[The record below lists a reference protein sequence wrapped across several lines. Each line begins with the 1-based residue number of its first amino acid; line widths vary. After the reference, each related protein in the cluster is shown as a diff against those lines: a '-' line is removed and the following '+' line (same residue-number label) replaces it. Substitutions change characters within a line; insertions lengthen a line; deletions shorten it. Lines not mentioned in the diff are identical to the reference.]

1 MNLRELF
8 LPLCSVAL
16 CLQSYAQDKPFLKDM
31 LWYIDTPSVF
41 EKGQEEGH
49 AWHMPEKSML
59 LNGTWKF
66 FWCDTPEGILAHFFN
81 PEFPDKQWGDIK
93 VPSNWEMQGYGDKLF
108 RNVSA
113 PFGVNPPH
121 APKEYNPTGLY
132 RRTFKVPASWAAKD
146 QIFLRFEKVA
156 SASFVWV
163 NGHEVGYNE
172 GAQEPAEYNITPY
185 LKPGENTLAVCVLKY
200 SDGYYLEGQDYWRLA
215 GIFDDVW
222 LYATPAVRIFDWQVI
237 TEFDN
242 TYTDSQLSIQ
252 VKIKD
257 YQKKP
262 NENYGLK
269 AYLKDK
275 NGKIICN
282 FSAAPFEMDAAEKT
296 IQLECDDVIMS
307 CGYMPDTRLV
317 DGGTQQGKTN
327 IHIVGDVKKVGNL
340 KTAIWEAYDLAFSL

>member
-1 MNLRELF
+1 M
-8 LPLCSVAL
+8 A
-16 CLQSYAQDKPFLKDM
+16 YAR
-31 LWYIDTPSVF
+31 
-41 EKGQEEGH
+41 
-49 AWHMPEKSML
+49 KSML

-66 FWCDTPEGILAHFFN
+66 FWCDTPEGIPAHFFN

-262 NENYGLK
+262 SENYGLK

-282 FSAAPFEMDAAEKT
+282 FSATPFEMDAAGKDNTVAYLSTRTPEM
-296 IQLECDDVIMS
+296 DS
-307 CGYMPDTRLV
+307 RDTRALYARSGIIQS
-317 DGGTQQGKTN
+317 DRSAERQDRNGHRIQKDRNQRRCF
-327 IHIVGDVKKVGNL
+327 L
-340 KTAIWEAYDLAFSL
+340 S

>member
-1 MNLRELF
+1 
-8 LPLCSVAL
+8 
-16 CLQSYAQDKPFLKDM
+16 
-31 LWYIDTPSVF
+31 
-41 EKGQEEGH
+41 
-49 AWHMPEKSML
+49 ML

-66 FWCDTPEGILAHFFN
+66 FWCDTPEGIPAHFFN

-296 IQLECDDVIMS
+296 IQLHTLVQEPRKWTAETPELYTLGLELSNPAGLQKDKIETVI
-307 CGYMPDTRLV
+307 GFKKTEIK
-317 DGGTQQGKTN
+317 DGVFYLNG
-327 IHIVGDVKKVGNL
+327 IPLKVNAQNSHMQHPEEGHVMD
-340 KTAIWEAYDLAFSL
+340 EATIRKDFETV

>member
-1 MNLRELF
+1 MNLRKLF

-16 CLQSYAQDKPFLKDM
+16 CLQSYAQDKSFLKDM
-31 LWYIDTPSVF
+31 LWYIDNPSVF

-66 FWCDTPEGILAHFFN
+66 FWCDTPEGIPAHFFN

-222 LYATPAVRIFDWQVI
+222 LYATPAVRIFD
-237 TEFDN
+237 
-242 TYTDSQLSIQ
+242 
-252 VKIKD
+252 
-257 YQKKP
+257 
-262 NENYGLK
+262 
-269 AYLKDK
+269 
-275 NGKIICN
+275 
-282 FSAAPFEMDAAEKT
+282 
-296 IQLECDDVIMS
+296 
-307 CGYMPDTRLV
+307 
-317 DGGTQQGKTN
+317 
-327 IHIVGDVKKVGNL
+327 
-340 KTAIWEAYDLAFSL
+340 

>member
-1 MNLRELF
+1 M
-8 LPLCSVAL
+8 LPKSITLPDYTGEHSRY
-16 CLQSYAQDKPFLKDM
+16 LQ
-31 LWYIDTPSVF
+31 V
-41 EKGQEEGH
+41 GQQ
-49 AWHMPEKSML
+49 K
-59 LNGTWKF
+59 
-66 FWCDTPEGILAHFFN
+66 I
-81 PEFPDKQWGDIK
+81 
-93 VPSNWEMQGYGDKLF
+93 
-108 RNVSA
+108 
-113 PFGVNPPH
+113 
-121 APKEYNPTGLY
+121 
-132 RRTFKVPASWAAKD
+132 

-282 FSAAPFEMDAAEKT
+282 FPQLHLKWTLRKRQYSCIPWYKNPGNGQPRHPSFIRSVWNYPIRPVCRKT
-296 IQLECDDVIMS
+296 
-307 CGYMPDTRLV
+307 R
-317 DGGTQQGKTN
+317 
-327 IHIVGDVKKVGNL
+327 
-340 KTAIWEAYDLAFSL
+340 